1 MKHFIS
7 LKYMQNNIIE
17 LLMMPGL
24 GALCGAIPFEDV
36 LRKSQA
42 FAPLSKNQKI
52 IINSLA
58 FCIPIIAGLIG
69 YGVFGTF
76 SAIALGSA
84 SSALFHT
91 FNPFARFRN
100 KGFWSATGAAIIT
113 SPFLI
118 ILFAIMWL
126 TGYGV
131 LGKQKAIA
139 MMSGII
145 GTALLSP
152 TTPALILNTFQIIP
166 FTEIAEH
173 TLFALLLCMTLFIRN
188 LDDIRHIIQQ
198 NTDKE

>member
-1 MKHFIS
+1 
-7 LKYMQNNIIE
+7 MQNNIIE

-24 GALCGAIPFEDV
+24 GALCGAIPFEDI
-36 LRKSQA
+36 LRKSKA
-42 FAPLSKNQKI
+42 FAPLNKNQQL
-52 IINSLA
+52 IINSLS
-58 FCIPIIAGLIG
+58 FCMPVIAGLIG
-69 YGVFGTF
+69 FSIFGTF
-76 SAIALGSA
+76 TAIALGSA

-100 KGFWSATGAAIIT
+100 KGFWSATGAAMIT

-118 ILFAIMWL
+118 VLFSIMWL

-152 TTPALILNTFQIIP
+152 TTPMLILQSFQIMP
-166 FTEIAEH
+166 CADRTEH

-198 NTDKE
+198 NIDKE

>member
-1 MKHFIS
+1 
-7 LKYMQNNIIE
+7 MQNNIIE

-52 IINSLA
+52 IINTLA

-69 YGVFGTF
+69 FSIFGTF
-76 SAIALGSA
+76 TAIALGSA

-100 KGFWSATGAAIIT
+100 KGFWSATGAAMIT

-118 ILFAIMWL
+118 VLFSIMWL

-152 TTPALILNTFQIIP
+152 TTPMLILQSFQIMP
-166 FTEIAEH
+166 CADRTEH

-198 NTDKE
+198 NIDKE

>member
-1 MKHFIS
+1 
-7 LKYMQNNIIE
+7 MQNNIIE

-24 GALCGAIPFEDV
+24 GALCGAIPFEDI
-36 LRKSQA
+36 LRKSKA
-42 FAPLSKNQKI
+42 FAPLNKNQQL
-52 IINSLA
+52 IINTLS
-58 FCIPIIAGLIG
+58 FCMPVIAGLIG
-69 YGVFGTF
+69 FSIFGTF
-76 SAIALGSA
+76 TAIALGSA

-100 KGFWSATGAAIIT
+100 KGFWSATGAALIT
-113 SPFLI
+113 SPLLI
-118 ILFAIMWL
+118 VLFSIMWL

-152 TTPALILNTFQIIP
+152 TTPMLILQSFQIMP
-166 FTEIAEH
+166 CADRTEH

-198 NTDKE
+198 NIDKE

>member
-1 MKHFIS
+1 
-7 LKYMQNNIIE
+7 MQNNIIE

-24 GALCGAIPFEDV
+24 GALCGAIPFEDI
-36 LRKSQA
+36 LRKSKA
-42 FAPLSKNQKI
+42 FAPLNKNQQL
-52 IINSLA
+52 IINTLS
-58 FCIPIIAGLIG
+58 FCMPVIAGLIG
-69 YGVFGTF
+69 FSIFGTF
-76 SAIALGSA
+76 TAIALGSA

-100 KGFWSATGAAIIT
+100 KGFWSATGAALIT

-118 ILFAIMWL
+118 VLFSIMWL

-152 TTPALILNTFQIIP
+152 TTPMLILQSFQIMP
-166 FTEIAEH
+166 CADRTEH

-198 NTDKE
+198 NIDKE

>member
-1 MKHFIS
+1 
-7 LKYMQNNIIE
+7 MQNNIIE

-24 GALCGAIPFEDV
+24 GALCGAIPFEDI
-36 LRKSQA
+36 LRKSKA
-42 FAPLSKNQKI
+42 FAPLNKNQQL
-52 IINSLA
+52 IINTLS
-58 FCIPIIAGLIG
+58 FCMPVIAGLIG
-69 YGVFGTF
+69 FSIFGTF
-76 SAIALGSA
+76 TAIALGSA

-100 KGFWSATGAAIIT
+100 KGFWSATGAAMIT

-118 ILFAIMWL
+118 VLFSIMWL

-152 TTPALILNTFQIIP
+152 TTPMLILQSFQIMP
-166 FTEIAEH
+166 CADRTEH

-198 NTDKE
+198 NIDKE

>member
-1 MKHFIS
+1 
-7 LKYMQNNIIE
+7 
-17 LLMMPGL
+17 MMPGL

>member
-1 MKHFIS
+1 
-7 LKYMQNNIIE
+7 
-17 LLMMPGL
+17 MP
-24 GALCGAIPFEDV
+24 V
-36 LRKSQA
+36 
-42 FAPLSKNQKI
+42 
-52 IINSLA
+52 
-58 FCIPIIAGLIG
+58 IAGLIG
-69 YGVFGTF
+69 FSIFGTF
-76 SAIALGSA
+76 TAIALGSA

-100 KGFWSATGAAIIT
+100 KGFWSATGAAMIT
-113 SPFLI
+113 SPFLM

-152 TTPALILNTFQIIP
+152 TTPMLILQSFQIMP
-166 FTEIAEH
+166 CADRTEH

-198 NTDKE
+198 NIDKE

>member
-1 MKHFIS
+1 
-7 LKYMQNNIIE
+7 MQNNIIE

-24 GALCGAIPFEDV
+24 GALCGAIPFEDI
-36 LRKSQA
+36 LRKSKA
-42 FAPLSKNQKI
+42 FAPLNKNQQL
-52 IINSLA
+52 IINSLS
-58 FCIPIIAGLIG
+58 FCMPVIAGLIG
-69 YGVFGTF
+69 FSIFGTF
-76 SAIALGSA
+76 TAIALGSA

-100 KGFWSATGAAIIT
+100 KGFWSATGAALIT

-118 ILFAIMWL
+118 VLFSIMWL

-152 TTPALILNTFQIIP
+152 TTPMLILQSFQIMP
-166 FTEIAEH
+166 CADRTEH

-198 NTDKE
+198 NIDKE

>member
-1 MKHFIS
+1 
-7 LKYMQNNIIE
+7 MQKNIIE

-24 GALCGAIPFEDV
+24 GALCGAIPFEDIF
-36 LRKSQA
+36 RKTQA
-42 FAPLSKNQKI
+42 FAPLTKNQKI

-69 YGVFGTF
+69 Y
-76 SAIALGSA
+76 SALGSA
-84 SSALFHT
+84 SASLFHT
-91 FNPFARFRN
+91 FNPFARFRS
-100 KGFWSATGAAIIT
+100 KGFWSAAGAAIIT

-118 ILFAIMWL
+118 VLFAIMWL

-152 TTPALILNTFQIIP
+152 TTPALILQTFQIIP
-166 FTEIAEH
+166 FAERAEH

-198 NTDKE
+198 NIDKE

>member
-1 MKHFIS
+1 
-7 LKYMQNNIIE
+7 MQNNIIE

-24 GALCGAIPFEDV
+24 GALCGAIPFEDI
-36 LRKSQA
+36 LRKSKA
-42 FAPLSKNQKI
+42 FAPLNKNQQL
-52 IINSLA
+52 IINSLS
-58 FCIPIIAGLIG
+58 FCMPVIAGLIG
-69 YGVFGTF
+69 FSIFGTF
-76 SAIALGSA
+76 TAIALGSA

-91 FNPFARFRN
+91 FNTFARFRN
-100 KGFWSATGAAIIT
+100 KGFWSATGAAMIT

-118 ILFAIMWL
+118 VLFSIMWL

-152 TTPALILNTFQIIP
+152 TTPMLILQSFQIMP
-166 FTEIAEH
+166 CADRTEH

-198 NTDKE
+198 NIDKE